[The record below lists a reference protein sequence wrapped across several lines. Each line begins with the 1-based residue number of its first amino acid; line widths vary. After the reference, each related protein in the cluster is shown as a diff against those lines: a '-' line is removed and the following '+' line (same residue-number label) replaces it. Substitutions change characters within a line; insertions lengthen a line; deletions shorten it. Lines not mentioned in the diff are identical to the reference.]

1 MLSNKTEIDKIRQ
14 KVYRLSKELAESSKR
29 LQELENK
36 DKK

>member
-1 MLSNKTEIDKIRQ
+1 MLSNQIEIDKIRQ
-14 KVYRLSKELAESSKR
+14 KVYRLSKELVESSKR